1 MTIKEIGRGHTGTET
16 NLISDEHAPGK
27 RTDDARPELI
37 KFSIWDTRV
46 FIRKPRI
53 GGANDKHGTS
63 AQKNPEEALADIR
76 KLVLAREFERKQVI
90 RKLEVS
96 DIPTRYS
103 VVRKRGPDA
112 KLFELPEP
120 LVDPER
126 NVDAGVPEVL
136 DDVVVGIRIEIPL
149 IRVDTHTHIDPTDK
163 RLVDG
168 ILRRVSLLT
177 LAIRWTPPVAS
188 GVGLSGC
195 IVEAGHAEQKGQ
207 AQCPGAK

>member
-16 NLISDEHAPGK
+16 DFISDEHAPGK

-37 KFSIWDTRV
+37 KFSIRDTRV

-53 GGANDKHGTS
+53 GGANDKHGTP
-63 AQKNPEEALADIR
+63 AQKDSEEALADIG
-76 KLVLAREFERKQVI
+76 KLVLARKLERKQVI
-90 RKLEVS
+90 RKLKVS
-96 DIPTRYS
+96 DIPTRNS
-103 VVRKRGPDA
+103 VVRKRGSDT
-112 KLFELPEP
+112 KLLKLPEP

-126 NVDAGVPEVL
+126 DVDAGVAEVL

-149 IRVDTHTHIDPTDK
+149 IRVDTQTHIDPTNE

-168 ILRRVSLLT
+168 VLRRVGFLA
-177 LAIRWTPPVAS
+177 LAIRWAPPIAS